1 MYDFLNNP
9 FVVKLSYGKDKF
21 LMKELWKNIHAGI
34 IFTLIRFM
42 RLQCKFFEITIL
54 SLMFVL

>member
-1 MYDFLNNP
+1 MYDFLNDP

-21 LMKELWKNIHAGI
+21 LMKKLWKNIHSGI

-42 RLQCKFFEITIL
+42 RL
-54 SLMFVL
+54 